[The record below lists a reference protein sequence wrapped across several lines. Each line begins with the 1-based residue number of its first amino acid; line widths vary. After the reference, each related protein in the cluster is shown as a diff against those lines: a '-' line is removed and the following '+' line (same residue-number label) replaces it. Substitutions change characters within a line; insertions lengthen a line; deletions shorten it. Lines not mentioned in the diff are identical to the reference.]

1 MSSEYLSDAQI
12 EHRRRLAYT
21 AGRKAAL
28 AEKSRDKN
36 NRQRG
41 TIFYDD
47 WADGWD
53 EGHHERKRAFS

>member
-1 MSSEYLSDAQI
+1 MSEY
-12 EHRRRLAYT
+12 RRIQAYQ

-28 AEKSRDKN
+28 AGKRVEVC

-47 WADGWD
+47 WHDGFWD
-53 EGHHERKRAFS
+53 GEREAASLAQRSEGE